1 MVAITAV
8 TPVVEL
14 RRKRKQRTRNKQPQ
28 AEQKQQGEWVD
39 IPNGKNQN
47 KKPSTKRQGFVFS
60 C

>member
-14 RRKRKQRTRNKQPQ
+14 RRKRKQRPRNKQPQ
-28 AEQKQQGEWVD
+28 AEQQQGEWVD
-39 IPNGKNQN
+39 TPNGKNQN

>member
-28 AEQKQQGEWVD
+28 AEQQQGEWAD